1 MTPSFEIERFTFR
14 QVALLRRDALSQR
27 AVQAWDVLDP
37 TGATVAQAEV
47 FASPDQWGVRL
58 FDKLPQLDPSDLVR
72 VVARLLVWHAKC
84 PSETVEL
91 RIQRHGVESQIL
103 VRVAG
108 DYV

>member
-14 QVALLRRDALSQR
+14 QVALLRRDQLS
-27 AVQAWDVLDP
+27 AKAKQAWDVLDP
-37 TGATVAQAEV
+37 NGVTVAQAEV
-47 FASPDQWGVRL
+47 FEGQEQWGVRL

-72 VVARLLVWHAKC
+72 VVARMLVWHANC

-91 RIQRHGVESQIL
+91 RIQRPGVQSQIL
-103 VRVAG
+103 VRVSG